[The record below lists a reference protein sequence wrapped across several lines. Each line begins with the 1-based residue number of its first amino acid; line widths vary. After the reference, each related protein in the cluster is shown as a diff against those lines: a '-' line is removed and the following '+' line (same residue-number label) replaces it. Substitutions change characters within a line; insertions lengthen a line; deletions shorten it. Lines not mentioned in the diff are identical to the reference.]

1 MTYHFWKR
9 FTRMVTIG
17 KQTLLEAFA
26 VVYLLSK
33 YLSALIALCALGSV
47 LLASKNLKQLAFG
60 SDYTYMFV

>member
-1 MTYHFWKR
+1 MTYHFWKH
-9 FTRMVTIG
+9 FTCMVTIG

-47 LLASKNLKQLAFG
+47 LLASKNWKQLAFG

>member
-26 VVYLLSK
+26 VVYLGSK
-33 YLSALIALCALGSV
+33 FESIDCTLCFR
-47 LLASKNLKQLAFG
+47 KRFTRK
-60 SDYTYMFV
+60 

>member
-1 MTYHFWKR
+1 
-9 FTRMVTIG
+9 MVTIG
-17 KQTLLEAFA
+17 KQTLLEAFV

-33 YLSALIALCALGSV
+33 YLSSLIALCALGSV

>member
-1 MTYHFWKR
+1 MTYHFWKHLI
-9 FTRMVTIG
+9 RMVTIG
-17 KQTLLEAFA
+17 KQTLLEAFV

-33 YLSALIALCALGSV
+33 YLSSLIALCALGSV